1 MQRLFIKRFGAIA
14 LAAALLAAFAWV
26 ALTQG
31 PMAPPKVVLSE
42 VRMGELAP
50 QAFGIGTVEARLSY
64 AIGAVQAGRL
74 SRVMVDQGNAVKR
87 GEVLAEID
95 PVDLD
100 ERLAAARSAHERAR
114 HSADAAAAQ
123 MSEAKARQQMAQAS
137 AKRYRDLA
145 RQGFVSGDAVDA
157 KDAEAEATRAGA
169 DAAASLLAASRQ
181 EIHRANAE
189 VAALAKQR
197 ANLRLASPV
206 DGIVTAREAE
216 AGDTVVAGQAVI
228 RVIDPASLWVR
239 VRIDQGR
246 AGGIAPGQAA
256 RVVLR
261 SRRGE
266 ELPGKVVRIE
276 LQSDPVTEER
286 LVDVAFDQPP
296 AGWSIGELAEV
307 TIQLPKVDAGL
318 FVPSQAV
325 QRLGQQTGVWQIDQQ
340 RARFVAV
347 RTGAS
352 TLDGRT
358 QILEGL
364 RAGDTV
370 ITYSQQALQ
379 PDMRVRAAA
388 SLISAAR

>member
-1 MQRLFIKRFGAIA
+1 
-14 LAAALLAAFAWV
+14 
-26 ALTQG
+26 
-31 PMAPPKVVLSE
+31 
-42 VRMGELAP
+42 
-50 QAFGIGTVEARLSY
+50 
-64 AIGAVQAGRL
+64 
-74 SRVMVDQGNAVKR
+74 
-87 GEVLAEID
+87 
-95 PVDLD
+95 
-100 ERLAAARSAHERAR
+100 
-114 HSADAAAAQ
+114 

-137 AKRYRDLA
+137 ANRYRDLA

-169 DAAASLLAASRQ
+169 AAAASTLAASRQ
-181 EIHRANAE
+181 EIKRASAE
-189 VAALAKQR
+189 AAALARQR
-197 ANLRLASPV
+197 ANLRLVSPV
-206 DGIVTAREAE
+206 DGIVTTREAE

-256 RVVLR
+256 LIVLR
-261 SRRGE
+261 SRRSE

-325 QRLGQQTGVWQIDQQ
+325 QRLGEQTGVWQIEQQ
-340 RARFVAV
+340 RARFRAV

-370 ITYSQQALQ
+370 ITYSQQALR
-379 PDMRVRAAA
+379 PDMRVRAAV
-388 SLISAAR
+388 SLISASK